1 MRQPIS
7 LLSMA
12 VIALAAAV
20 AGCRTPEPRV
30 QCFTAPAVLIDPPAR
45 VIVVPFACTPASREA
60 GPMLTQAV
68 ALAVQDALKN
78 DVITASHVDER
89 ITAEGVLWQR
99 GRVDMDALV
108 TAQKQYLADVFLFGA
123 VTHYRPYNPPL
134 IGLKLRM
141 VSARTGTLLWAAE
154 AAFDARDEETRDLG
168 VEYFN
173 ESGLR
178 DKLYGP
184 DLVFVSPKQYATFV
198 AREMLLPLK
207 TKRTRYLQG
216 ESVTQ

>member
-1 MRQPIS
+1 MRQPANS
-7 LLSMA
+7 LLLG
-12 VIALAAAV
+12 ALALVLAAT
-20 AGCRTPEPRV
+20 GCRAPESKV
-30 QCFTAPAVLIDPPAR
+30 HCFTAPSVLCDPPAR
-45 VIVVPFACTPASREA
+45 IVVVPFACAPAAREA

-68 ALAVQDALKN
+68 ALAVQDTFSN
-78 DVITASHVDER
+78 DVITAGHVDER

-99 GRVDMDALV
+99 GRVDMDVLV

-141 VSARTGTLLWAAE
+141 ISARTGGVLWAAE
-154 AAFDARDEETRDLG
+154 GSFDAREEQVRSQGID
-168 VEYFN
+168 YFN

-178 DKLYGP
+178 DKLYGAE
-184 DLVFVSPKQYATFV
+184 LVFISPKQYATFV

-207 TKRTRYLQG
+207 TKRARYLQG
-216 ESVTQ
+216 EWVGQ